1 MKRRLFLA
9 AGLSAAG
16 AVSIG
21 GRPLRGAPYRQ
32 DQSLLD
38 EIARERAAHPL
49 LFDGMTYFNQT
60 NDDVRRAGLSGLL
73 WDVSAGQTEGKRY
86 VRRLNLSLKS
96 IAAANAFLRRND
108 KGLFLATKGSQI
120 PEAARSGRTAVF
132 LQFQSAE
139 SISDDVDMLDV
150 AYELGL
156 RVLQF
161 THHHSNAYSGGG
173 LVKDWTGLTRLGFK
187 ALEKMNALGII
198 PDVSHGNEIM
208 ALDAAKASRKPVIIS
223 HTGCRALVNNARCV
237 PDSVIKAVADTGGVV
252 GIFSMSFW
260 LTEDPVPT
268 VEAYVRQLEHV
279 IKVGG
284 INAVGVANDYDLAG
298 EPNALKVNNDN
309 AEAVKAYFPWWKD
322 QAGILGFDRLP
333 RHCVIPELNSI
344 RRLFTIQAALEESG
358 HSAADAEKIMGQ
370 NWVRVYTESLG

>member
-1 MKRRLFLA
+1 MKRRDFLSS
-9 AGLSAAG
+9 GLTTLG
-16 AVSIG
+16 AVSVG
-21 GRPLRGAPYRQ
+21 GRPLEGAPSRQ
-32 DQSLLD
+32 NPTILD
-38 EIARERAAHPL
+38 EIARERAGHPL
-49 LFDGMTYFNQT
+49 YFDGMTFFDRT

-73 WDVSAGQTEGKRY
+73 WDVSVAQTVGKRY
-86 VRRLNLSLKS
+86 VRQLNLSLKS

-108 KGLFLATKGSQI
+108 KGLFLATRGSQI
-120 PEAARSGRTAVF
+120 VEAARSGRTAIF

-173 LVKDWTGLTRLGFK
+173 LVKEWTGLTRLGFK
-187 ALEKMNALGII
+187 ILEKMNALGII
-198 PDVSHGNEIM
+198 PDISHGNEIM
-208 ALDAAKASRKPVIIS
+208 ALDTAKASRKPVIIS
-223 HTGCRALVNNARCV
+223 HTGCRALVNSARCV
-237 PDSVIKAVADTGGVV
+237 PDSVIKAVAETGGVV

-268 VEAYVRQLEHV
+268 VEAYIRQLEHV
-279 IKVGG
+279 VKVGG

-298 EPNALKVNNDN
+298 EPNALKHNNNND
-309 AEAVKAYFPWWKD
+309 EAVKAYFPWWKD
-322 QAGILGFDRLP
+322 QAGILGFDKLP
-333 RHCVIPELNSI
+333 RHCVIPELNNI
-344 RRLFTIQAALEESG
+344 RRFFTIQTALEKKG
-358 HSAADAEKIMGQ
+358 HSAADVEKIMGR